1 MSLATSPES
10 SSESSPLAQLRGVHH
25 RYGRTLALDGID
37 LSLHGGEVLALLGAN
52 GAGKSTAV
60 AAMLGLLKPDAGE
73 ALLFGR
79 SPALLAARRRAGVM
93 LQSAGIPENSRVDEL
108 LALTRSYYPS
118 PRSAAECVALAGLE
132 GLLDRRYGRLSGGQ
146 QRRVQFALAIC
157 GRPRIVLVDEPTTGL
172 DVEARRAFWAVLR
185 GLRLEGAA
193 LVLTTHYLE
202 EADALADRVV
212 VMRAGR
218 AVAEG
223 TPMQLKARSG
233 GTRVQC
239 RSALGI
245 DDVRT
250 LPGVREAHR
259 EGDRL
264 LLRCGDADAVIREL
278 LRRDPALAELQVVP
292 ASLEDSLLELTH
304 DEGRGATPHRS
315 AA

>member
-1 MSLATSPES
+1 MNAPSHIVARLE
-10 SSESSPLAQLRGVHH
+10 GVTH
-25 RYGRTLALDGID
+25 RYGALTALDGLD
-37 LSLHGGEVLALLGAN
+37 LDIHAGEVLALLGAN
-52 GAGKSTAV
+52 GAGKTTA
-60 AAMLGLLKPDAGE
+60 LGLLTGLLRPQAGRVE
-73 ALLFGR
+73 LCGGDPR
-79 SPALLAARRRAGVM
+79 SAASRRGLGVM
-93 LQSAGIPENSRVDEL
+93 LQEARLPETLRVGEL
-108 LALTRSYYPS
+108 VRQF
-118 PRSAAECVALAGLE
+118 SAAYPDPRAEAETLALAGLE
-132 GLLDRRYGRLSGGQ
+132 GLEGRPYGALSGGQ

-233 GTRVQC
+233 GTRVRC
-239 RSALGI
+239 RSALGL
-245 DDVRT
+245 DEVRM
-250 LPGVREAHR
+250 LPGVREARR
-259 EGDRL
+259 EGDRVV
-264 LLRCGDADAVIREL
+264 LRCGDADAVIREL
-278 LRRDPALAELQVVP
+278 LRRDPALGELQVVP
-292 ASLEDSLLELTH
+292 ASLEDSLLELTE
-304 DEGRGATPHRS
+304 DEPRGTLPHRS